1 MPSAVG
7 PVQEELCQGSFFFCL
22 PEVSYHLIVF
32 PAEVGRA
39 SSAMLRSKYVN
50 LYSPVFYKAD
60 GTAGRSSSLRYKD
73 SLCLLG
79 ACGGGGGDGAGGTEG
94 ASCPHV

>member
-22 PEVSYHLIVF
+22 PDVSYRLTVF

-39 SSAMLRSKYVN
+39 SSAMQRSEDVN
-50 LYSPVFYKAD
+50 LCTPI
-60 GTAGRSSSLRYKD
+60 L
-73 SLCLLG
+73 
-79 ACGGGGGDGAGGTEG
+79 
-94 ASCPHV
+94 